1 MNAVSK
7 LGYVMFYRNS
17 MTSMSSGLQNGNM
30 MQDAACGWPVFW
42 ALSSFACVGVIVP
55 WQETPNSAGIGALVM
70 LILYATP
77 KSSKIQWLI
86 MMFPQ
91 KTCHVHPWTMGDHPC
106 SDTPRDLSPCW
117 IWEQIQCSSR
127 HVAGIPRFDTSVW
140 SSGSAIRF
148 PQVFPMFFFPY
159 MGMDQYLL
167 IPFLGGWT
175 SIYQLFWCS
184 PGVQGFDT
192 LPYNIMF
199 NWWFHLFCISN
210 FHMFV
215 HCLFLYIFIMSLF
228 FHKFFQSGGPSGPS
242 GQGLSLVIS
251 LLQKLPS
258 LAEVVNQVRSR

>member
-1 MNAVSK
+1 MTGDTK
-7 LGYVMFYRNS
+7 LGWDWGPRNAYIICYTKIIQNPMVNHDVS
-17 MTSMSSGLQNGNM
+17 PENMS
-30 MQDAACGWPVFW
+30 
-42 ALSSFACVGVIVP
+42 
-55 WQETPNSAGIGALVM
+55 
-70 LILYATP
+70 
-77 KSSKIQWLI
+77 
-86 MMFPQ
+86 
-91 KTCHVHPWTMGDHPC
+91 
-106 SDTPRDLSPCW
+106 
-117 IWEQIQCSSR
+117 CSSMDHGGSPMFR
-127 HVAGIPRFDTSVW
+127 HTQGPESLLNLGTNSVFQSSCGRDTSIRHLCLKLRICYPFST
-140 SSGSAIRF
+140 SSSN
-148 PQVFPMFFFPY
+148 VFFPY